1 MATSPAPPTTDRRR
15 LVPAGSDTHQIARL
29 SAGVRRAARDAG
41 VELTHDYAT
50 TVAATGSRW
59 CDQLGVTRL
68 GEGIVIHTA
77 PEDPTELPIVLGY
90 ADHSGQ
96 WHFDGSRHALQEANR

>member
-1 MATSPAPPTTDRRR
+1 MAASPAASTVCRSF
-15 LVPAGSDTHQIARL
+15 VPAGSDAYQIARL
-29 SAGVRRAARDAG
+29 AAGVRHAAREAG

-50 TVAATGSRW
+50 TVVANGTRW

-77 PEDPTELPIVLGY
+77 PEEPTALPIVLGY

-96 WHFDGSRHALQEANR
+96 WDFDGSRHVPQEADR